1 MSDNQESGERRNL
14 TRRGFVGASGVA
26 LAGLAAD
33 AALPSTLPAAE
44 SRPEGQ
50 PGSRDM
56 PADQEL
62 PPSIAALESVADRA
76 RPITNEER
84 AARVER
90 ARKLMASSGMD
101 ALLLTGGTSLRY
113 FSNIGWGLS
122 ERLFALVVPTSGNAF
137 VVCPAFEEDRAR
149 EQLLRGP
156 FGDGTEV
163 LTWEE
168 HESPYALV
176 ASGLR
181 AEGVATG
188 RLGVEETVRFV
199 YSDGVAQAA
208 PALDLTSG
216 TVVTAGCRG
225 VKDDHELEL
234 MQLANHV
241 TLKAYEAAYL
251 ALEEGM
257 TQSDFAGLVR
267 LAHQR
272 QGFSGGAGVQV
283 GEFSALPHG
292 SVTPQTIREG
302 TILLIDGGCSVEG
315 YRSDIS
321 RTFVLGEPTDKMRAV
336 FEIERR
342 AQDAAL
348 AAARPGVE
356 CQAVDAAARQVIEEA
371 GYGPGY
377 TYFTHRVGHGI
388 GMDGHEWPYLVKG
401 NTLPLAPGMTFSD
414 EPGIYIPGEFGVRLE
429 DDMFITA
436 DGAELFT
443 PQSPSLEDPF
453 GSG

>member
-122 ERLFALVVPTSGNAF
+122 ERLFALV
-137 VVCPAFEEDRAR
+137 
-149 EQLLRGP
+149 
-156 FGDGTEV
+156 
-163 LTWEE
+163 
-168 HESPYALV
+168 
-176 ASGLR
+176 
-181 AEGVATG
+181 
-188 RLGVEETVRFV
+188 VEETVRFV

-414 EPGIYIPGEFGVRLE
+414 EPGIYIPAEFGVRLE